1 MEYQKSISID
11 GAIMIHKK
19 VKEYSNRQRIDLN
32 KKDGFKADNEVVIMT
47 ADEYD
52 GIKQNI
58 INLTR
63 QLRSTENK
71 LYAKEDEI
79 QIYKDQE
86 QNLKQIVEDV
96 TAPIYANHQ
105 KELSKKDKE
114 IKQLQLQ
121 LKTLQ
126 AKTNKYNL
134 DMTGLNAIEIL
145 IFRKHKKLI
154 HNFNDEIAVLGVDPK
169 IVDTEKL
176 PGNDSDQ
183 EQ

>member
-1 MEYQKSISID
+1 MYPKYYLMIQKQ
-11 GAIMIHKK
+11 
-19 VKEYSNRQRIDLN
+19 VKEFGKKSPRLKIDIN
-32 KKDGFKADNEVVIMT
+32 KGDELPPGTDVVIMPV
-47 ADEYD
+47 DEYN

-79 QIYKDQE
+79 AIYKDQE

-154 HNFNDEIAVLGVDPK
+154 HNFNDEITLLGEDPK
-169 IVDTEKL
+169 IVDADAKAI
-176 PGNDSDQ
+176 PGNDDQ